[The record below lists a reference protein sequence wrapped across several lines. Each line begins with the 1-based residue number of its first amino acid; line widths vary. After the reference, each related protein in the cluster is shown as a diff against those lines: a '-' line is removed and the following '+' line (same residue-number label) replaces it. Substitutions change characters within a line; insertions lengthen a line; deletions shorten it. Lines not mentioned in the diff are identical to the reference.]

1 MLALRCVR
9 RQHIVVEEQT
19 VQHHAG
25 NADAAID
32 DDPKGQHRQAGPAG
46 DDPATGF
53 KPENER
59 IEDEGRRDDDTG
71 LETAA
76 RAVISVK
83 LDIETEHDDRGE
95 QDLGAD
101 AQYRIV
107 THRRHPFS
115 AFVGTR
121 SGGTRRPG
129 RAGKQNQDTE
139 PGGEHDDRLAEG
151 IEPAVAGQHGG
162 HDIRDVEE
170 GPAFL
175 EITRRHMNMR
185 RRQRVADRRQF
196 DGGQDQ
202 QRAGKATDHKCRK
215 DVPHPLRLRR
225 CLLGAREIG
234 HRGEE
239 QHRRDPAPTAA
250 SVKATSTASRLTNI
264 AAETS
269 E

>member
-107 THRRHPFS
+107 THRRHPLFRLCRNPFWRY
-115 AFVGTR
+115 AP
-121 SGGTRRPG
+121 SGSRRQ
-129 RAGKQNQDTE
+129 AE
-139 PGGEHDDRLAEG
+139 PGHRA
-151 IEPAVAGQHGG
+151 
-162 HDIRDVEE
+162 
-170 GPAFL
+170 
-175 EITRRHMNMR
+175 RR
-185 RRQRVADRRQF
+185 
-196 DGGQDQ
+196 
-202 QRAGKATDHKCRK
+202 
-215 DVPHPLRLRR
+215 
-225 CLLGAREIG
+225 
-234 HRGEE
+234 
-239 QHRRDPAPTAA
+239 
-250 SVKATSTASRLTNI
+250 
-264 AAETS
+264 
-269 E
+269 